1 MRTRLLALLLTLMSA
16 VLLALGI
23 PLAVSRADAHQQEM
37 TRDRADDTARF
48 AAQYQTAIR
57 VGQDVKLSEEEQL
70 PLRQD
75 LEQFFLVYGIHA
87 AVVDRNGDILIR
99 SDPGYTLPKTGQA
112 HEAFAEARAGRRS
125 DAPQVW
131 PWQDRTITVAA
142 PVVFGGD
149 VVAVAVTESVTGKMR
164 GRIWDNWLFLGAAES
179 IAVVAALLAAARLT
193 GTILRP
199 VQVLD
204 KATHE
209 IATGKLGAR
218 VAAAQGPPEL
228 RRLAK
233 AFNEMADNVETVVEQ
248 QRAFAA
254 DASHQL
260 RNPLSALLLR
270 IEELG
275 LSLPPEHIETLDGV
289 RDEGRRLTHVLDE
302 LLALA
307 LAENAANTGTHRVP
321 LDVAALVRERI
332 DAWEPLARARG
343 QRFEQQGPRA
353 LTGNVDP
360 IALGSALDAI
370 LDNALKFSPDDAEVT
385 VALAAVGGRLEL
397 RVADRGP
404 GVDPSEL
411 RRVGDRFWRS
421 SHHQNVD
428 GSGLGLS
435 IARTLLRATG
445 GAIEFAARDGGGLV
459 VTVTVDRAL

>member
-1 MRTRLLALLLTLMSA
+1 MRTRLLALLLTLMTA

-37 TRDRADDTARF
+37 VRDRADDTAFF

-57 VGQDVKLSEEEQL
+57 EGEVVERSLEKQKSLRLS
-70 PLRQD
+70 
-75 LEQFFLVYGIHA
+75 LEQFYDVYGIRA
-87 AVVDRNGDILIR
+87 AVLDRNGVPLIA
-99 SDPGYTLPKTGQA
+99 SDLEYRLPETGQA
-112 HEAFAEARAGRRS
+112 REAFAEARAGRRS
-125 DAPQVW
+125 EAPQVW
-131 PWQDRTITVAA
+131 PWQDRTITVAV
-142 PVVFGGD
+142 PVVYSGD
-149 VVAVAVTESVTGKMR
+149 VVAVAVTESGTGKMR
-164 GRIWDNWLFLGAAES
+164 GRTWDNWLFLGAGEA
-179 IAVVAALLAAARLT
+179 IAVLAALLAAGRLT

-332 DAWEPLARARG
+332 DAWDPLARARG
-343 QRFEQQGPRA
+343 QRFDQQGPRA

-370 LDNALKFSPDDAEVT
+370 LDNALKFSPDEAEIT

-404 GVDPSEL
+404 GLDPTEL

-445 GAIEFAARDGGGLV
+445 GDIDFAARDGGGLV